1 MSAYKN
7 LTTDA
12 LTTSSLV
19 LQGSG
24 GVLGESVY
32 FDGTNPVWNKLNKS
46 ALYTDSTSGVQN
58 MNGAP
63 TAVSFD
69 NSVYDEIGL
78 DFSGTSFRFPYY
90 GRFMINFEC
99 LLSDSSSQCMISFF
113 LNSNHVYGN
122 LSVYTPGLS
131 GEQPFYSS
139 YLLEANPG
147 DTLEIIG
154 EKNINGPNYLQR
166 DPIYGSAITKLEIV
180 NI

>member
-1 MSAYKN
+1 MAAYKN
-7 LTTDA
+7 ITSDII
-12 LTTSSLV
+12 TTSSFL

-24 GVLGESVY
+24 GGTGETIY
-32 FDGTNPVWNKLNKS
+32 FDGSNPIWNKQNKS
-46 ALYTDSTSGVQN
+46 ALFTDSTSGTQN

-69 NSVYDEIGL
+69 NRVYDDIGL

-90 GRFMINFEC
+90 GRFIVNFEC

-113 LNSNHVYGN
+113 LNSNHIYGN

-139 YLLEANPG
+139 YLIEANPG

-154 EKNINGPNYLQR
+154 EQNINGPNYLQR
-166 DPIYGSAITKLEIV
+166 DPIYGNPVTKLEI
-180 NI
+180 ITI